1 MLISRTFS
9 AGLLCAAATTTIH
22 GQQLTD
28 DLPLGLEVV
37 TGYRSEYVYRGFKLA
52 DKALDVQ
59 LEGEVAVADNWVLSL
74 GGWYGTGDDDFRETS
89 GYADLDYI
97 AKGFSL
103 TFSASYHDYTHEF
116 FQSGLDAGASVT
128 WEVTKDWDLTAG
140 GYYDTGA
147 EGFYG
152 KVEAAWSHTLSEDS
166 YVSALAGVGSLS
178 GYYDRSGFGDVY
190 SRLAYTY
197 TFNPRVAVTPFVG
210 SSLALDDDPRG
221 GDSFFA
227 GVWFEVN
234 F

>member
-1 MLISRTFS
+1 MLTIRTLS
-9 AGLLCAAATTTIH
+9 VGVLAAAAATPLS
-22 GQQLTD
+22 GQIAD

-37 TGYRSEYVYRGFKLA
+37 TGFRSEYVYRGFKLA

-59 LEGEVAVADNWVLSL
+59 LEGEVALTNDWVLSL

-103 TFSASYHDYTHEF
+103 AFSASYHNYTHEF
-116 FQSGLDAGASVT
+116 FKSGVDLGASIT
-128 WEVTKDWDLTAG
+128 WELTKDVDLTLG

-152 KVEAAWSHTLSEDS
+152 KVEAAWSHTISDDS
-166 YVSALAGVGSLS
+166 YVSALAGLGALS
-178 GYYDRSGFGDVY
+178 DYYARDGLGDLY
-190 SRLAYTY
+190 TRLAYTY
-197 TFNPRVAVTPFVG
+197 TFNPRVAVTPFIG

-221 GDSFFA
+221 GDSLFA

>member
-1 MLISRTFS
+1 MVLPRTLS
-9 AGLLCAAATTTIH
+9 AAVLAVVAAPPLH
-22 GQQLTD
+22 GQIAD

-37 TGYRSEYVYRGFKLA
+37 TGYRSEYIYRGFKLA

-59 LEGEVAVADNWVLSL
+59 VEAEVALADDWVLSL

-89 GYADLDYI
+89 GYLDLDYL
-97 AKGFSL
+97 AEGYSL
-103 TFSASYHDYTHEF
+103 TFSASYHDYTHAF
-116 FQSGLDAGASVT
+116 FQSGLDLGAAIT
-128 WEVTKDWDLTAG
+128 WELTKDLDLTVG

-152 KVEAAWSHTLSEDS
+152 KVEAAWSHTISDDSFVRVLGGIGALSE
-166 YVSALAGVGSLS
+166 
-178 GYYDRSGFGDVY
+178 YYDRDGLGDLYTRV
-190 SRLAYTY
+190 AYTY

-210 SSLALDDDPRG
+210 SSIALDSDPRA
-221 GDSFFA
+221 GDSLFA